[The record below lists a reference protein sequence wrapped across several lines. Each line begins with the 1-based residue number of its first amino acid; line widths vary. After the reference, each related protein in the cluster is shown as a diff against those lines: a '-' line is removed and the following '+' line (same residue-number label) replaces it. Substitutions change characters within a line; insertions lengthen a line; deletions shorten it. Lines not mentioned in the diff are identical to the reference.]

1 VAFGKSELPKVY
13 ADFGSDIEFEMVPFV
28 YERSGVLKCFD
39 EASPCI
45 EEQRAFCVQDVA
57 KKADTDSQFPGQD
70 KIVQWQI
77 CSAQRG
83 SSALENCDEKVGLV
97 KADVESCLSDSD
109 RIGALIKTYLARSA
123 DVHGTPLEQ
132 VNGVKVSGDGASA
145 IKKAVCAADSSVPA
159 CSSVVV

>member
-1 VAFGKSELPKVY
+1 
-13 ADFGSDIEFEMVPFV
+13 MVPFI
-28 YERSGVLKCFD
+28 YGSAGALKCFD

-77 CSAQRG
+77 CAAQRG

-97 KADVESCLSDSD
+97 KADVESCLSDAD
-109 RIGALIKTYLARSA
+109 RIGSLIDTYLARSSN
-123 DVHGTPLEQ
+123 VRGTPLEQ
-132 VNGVKVSGDGASA
+132 VNGVTVSGDGASA
-145 IKKAVCAADSSVPA
+145 IKAAVCAADSSVPA
-159 CSSVVV
+159 CSSLMV